1 MLRNYDTKQKNKVRA
16 ITFKYLVK
24 TLSKMDIYQES
35 LDFHKKY
42 KGKLQTTSPFSL
54 KTKKDLSL
62 AYTPGVAEPCRAI
75 AKDPSKVYDYTIKSH
90 TVAVIS
96 DGSAVLGL
104 GNIGAEAG
112 IPVMEGKCVLF
123 KELAGLDAFPICVKT
138 QDVDE
143 IVTIVKNI
151 APVFG
156 AVNLEDISAPRCFE
170 VEAKLQDIGIPVMH
184 DDQHGTA
191 VVVLAALVNALKVVG
206 KNFEDITVVVS
217 GAGAAGTAITK
228 MLVCGGISTKVC
240 IPVKDVLL
248 CDSHGIIHK
257 KRTDLNGSKK
267 ELVKITNK
275 SGKTGTFADA
285 FKGADVFIG
294 VSAPNIV
301 TSDMIKSMAQH
312 AIVFAMAN
320 PVPEIMPDA
329 ALSAGAMVVGTGRSD
344 YPNQVNNALG
354 FPGIFKGALEA
365 SAVRIT
371 PEMRHAAAYALAG
384 SVVPTRDAILP
395 SVLDKNVILKVADA
409 VRKKA
414 IEQDVVRK

>member
-1 MLRNYDTKQKNKVRA
+1 MKDL
-16 ITFKYLVK
+16 
-24 TLSKMDIYQES
+24 
-35 LDFHKKY
+35 KKEALEY
-42 KGKLQTTSPFSL
+42 HQYPKPGKLAVIP
-54 KTKKDLSL
+54 TKPCQKAEDLSL
-62 AYTPGVAEPCRAI
+62 AYTPGVAQPCLEIEKNPRLA
-75 AKDPSKVYDYTIKSH
+75 YTYTNKGNLI
-90 TVAVIS
+90 AVIS
-96 DGSAVLGL
+96 NGTAVLGL
-104 GNIGAEAG
+104 GDIGPLAG
-112 IPVMEGKCVLF
+112 KPVMEGKAVLF
-123 KELAGLDAFPICVKT
+123 KRFAGLDAFDLEINEKDPKKFI
-138 QDVDE
+138 E
-143 IVTIVKNI
+143 IV
-151 APVFG
+151 ASLEPSFG
-156 AVNLEDISAPRCFE
+156 GINLEDIKGPECFQIE
-170 VEAKLQDIGIPVMH
+170 EELIRKMKIPLMH

-320 PVPEIMPDA
+320 PDPEITYEEA
-329 ALSAGAMVVGTGRSD
+329 VKAGAAVVGTGRSD
-344 YPNQVNNALG
+344 YPNQINNSLA
-354 FPGIFKGALEA
+354 FPGVFAGALRGRATKITLNMKIAA
-365 SAVRIT
+365 SD
-371 PEMRHAAAYALAG
+371 ELA
-384 SVVPTRDAILP
+384 SSIVPTRDEILP
-395 SVLDKNVILKVADA
+395 SMFLPGLAGRIAKRVAHQAQIDNVI
-409 VRKKA
+409 RY
-414 IEQDVVRK
+414 